1 MIKNFAIR
9 KSKYFIEYGNAI
21 SEVFR
26 KIRYGI
32 ASCCVKDDLDLITIR
47 YELAEWQSSP
57 DYSTL
62 SEIRRRNIKWAPF
75 IVGNDDLQFININI
89 VNGAAES
96 FKFDPAVAVWYINYD
111 LPFTPNVT
119 TTDLAGQE
127 ISGVVTYLNASTLS
141 ITFSEPVSGWAY
153 LS

>member
-1 MIKNFAIR
+1 MKNFVD
-9 KSKYFIEYGNAI
+9 KKNKYFIGYANAI
-21 SEVFR
+21 SGVFR

-32 ASCCVKDDLDLITIR
+32 ASCCPKEDLDLITIR
-47 YELAEWQSSP
+47 YELAEWQSSS

-62 SEIRRRNIKWAPF
+62 SEIRRRYIKWAPF
-75 IVGNDDLQFININI
+75 VVGDCNLQFININV

-96 FKFDPAVAVWYINYD
+96 FKFDPAIATWLIHYE

-127 ISGVVTYLNASTLS
+127 IHGIVEYLNASTLS
-141 ITFSEPVSGWAY
+141 ITFSTPVSGWAY